1 MKPGQPLSASRFSLV
16 IQSTPSLDFKLPL
29 AGVLIDEWVEV
40 VPNGVET
47 TGLVFQYDQPDS
59 APPQAILLAVPPDPD
74 TQWSVWSLQ
83 NVLLETLDLMRIRAV
98 DPASLGEGGHYFP
111 ALYFAANSA
120 AETVSTDFSKL
131 M

>member
-1 MKPGQPLSASRFSLV
+1 MKPGQPLSPSRFSLV

-59 APPQAILLAVPPDPD
+59 APPQSILLAVPPDPD

-83 NVLLETLDLMRIRAV
+83 NVLLETLDLTRIRAV
-98 DPASLGEGGHYFP
+98 DPASLGEGGHYLP